1 MEFSG
6 GNPSSSNLE
15 NPIVVYNVPGS
26 YDVSLTVSDNYGS
39 STQTINN
46 MINYTDSVSKIGNNQ
61 NYVQDFESSS
71 FPPIGWEIPNSSFGW
86 QKLFVDTGAS
96 CRVK

>member
-1 MEFSG
+1 
-6 GNPSSSNLE
+6 
-15 NPIVVYNVPGS
+15 
-26 YDVSLTVSDNYGS
+26 
-39 STQTINN
+39 

-96 CRVK
+96 CIPSQVVYVNNYYTNQRGSCLSKIKVLEQFSGHAI